1 MFDRHFNR
9 HFFQFERHPR
19 LFEKGDLKYV
29 ILNLLK
35 DKPSHGYEIIRAL
48 EDSFHGFY
56 TPSAGSVYPTLQ
68 MLDDMGYV
76 SSSERDGKKV
86 YTITEEGEKFLSEQQ
101 EVIKKIKGQMKD
113 WWSPRN
119 IGEFHETMRELR
131 NLGRLVGPR
140 AHHLEPEKWT
150 RIKEV
155 IARACGEIEDIIE
168 K

>member
-1 MFDRHFNR
+1 MFAKN
-9 HFFQFERHPR
+9 FFPPGRPPR

-35 DKPSHGYEIIRAL
+35 DKPAHGYEIMRDMEEA
-48 EDSFHGFY
+48 FHGFY

-86 YTITEEGEKFLSEQQ
+86 YTITEAGKQFLKEQQ
-101 EVIKKIKGQMKD
+101 DVVAKIKGQMKD
-113 WWSPRN
+113 WFHPRD
-119 IGEFHETMRELR
+119 IGHLHEAMHELHD
-131 NLGRLVGPR
+131 LGHLVGR
-140 AHHLEPEKWT
+140 GTRHLKADKWAQ
-150 RIKEV
+150 IKET
-155 IARACGEIEDIIE
+155 ITRARREIEELINN